1 MDCIFCKIIAGDIPC
16 LKVFEND
23 KILAFLDI
31 QPLSKGHTLVIPKVH
46 GVKLHDIP
54 DEYLLDVLPVL
65 KKLAIALDVDDY
77 NLLQNNGPRAHQAV
91 NHVHFHII
99 PKIDSQG
106 LGIGWEPMKQDS
118 KELESLA
125 EEIKKQ
131 ISKKRTD

>member
-65 KKLAIALDVDDY
+65 KKL
-77 NLLQNNGPRAHQAV
+77 
-91 NHVHFHII
+91 
-99 PKIDSQG
+99 
-106 LGIGWEPMKQDS
+106 
-118 KELESLA
+118 
-125 EEIKKQ
+125 
-131 ISKKRTD
+131 